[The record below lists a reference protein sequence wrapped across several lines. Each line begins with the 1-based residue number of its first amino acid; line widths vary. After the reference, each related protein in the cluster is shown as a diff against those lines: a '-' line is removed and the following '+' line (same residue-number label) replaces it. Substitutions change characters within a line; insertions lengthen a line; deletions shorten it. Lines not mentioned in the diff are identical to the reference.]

1 MLHFI
6 GTGSAFNTELG
17 NNSAFI
23 KEKESLLLI
32 DCGGMTFHRIQ
43 QLALL
48 DGTKSVCTIITHMH
62 PDHIG
67 SLGEVIFY
75 CYFILGFK
83 ATIIFPDEKLIRSYL
98 RLSGASDEMYHLQ
111 AGQQVE
117 IEDMHLGKVGL
128 QFMKN
133 SHVDTIPAYSFLM
146 KSQKG
151 TCYYSG
157 DANTLP
163 ESIIALLE
171 GKKIDVIYQDT
182 CGIEYEGNAHLS
194 LTKLEKLIPVELRSK
209 VYCMHLDKH
218 IKVEEIEAL
227 GFNCVRSV

>member
-1 MLHFI
+1 MLNFI

-17 NNSAFI
+17 NNSAFM

-43 QLALL
+43 QLNLL
-48 DGTKSVCTIITHMH
+48 EDAKSVSVIITHTH

-75 CYFILGFK
+75 CYYILGFK
-83 ATIIFPDEKLIRSYL
+83 ATIIFPNEELIRSYL
-98 RLSGASDEMYHLQ
+98 RISGASDEMYHLET
-111 AGQQVE
+111 GQQVE
-117 IEDMHLGKVGL
+117 IEDKHLGKIVL
-128 QFMKN
+128 EFMKN
-133 SHVDTIPAYSFLM
+133 NHVDTIPAYSFIL

-163 ESIIALLE
+163 EAIISLLE
-171 GKKIDVIYQDT
+171 DKKIDVLYQDT
-182 CGIEYEGNAHLS
+182 CGIEYEGNAHLP
-194 LTKLEKLIPVELRSK
+194 LAKLEKLIPIEHRSR

-218 IKVEEIEAL
+218 IKVEEIETL
-227 GFNCVRSV
+227 GFNYVRRV